1 MNLYLRVLSYVKPYR
16 LMVTLSLLSSVLF
29 VLLNAFSL
37 WMISSLISTIMN
49 PGKESVVSTSTL
61 QDGSFHDKLEALS
74 FQLIGQGSQLDQL
87 GHLCIILVIAYIFKN
102 LFFYITNVSL
112 AFVQNKMIM
121 DVRNQL
127 FTHLQKL
134 PLSFFKKNK
143 SGELS
148 SIIMNDVSNMRVAF
162 TQSIQSLITEP
173 ISILVLLG
181 MLFIINSK
189 LTLYA
194 LITVPISAYIITK
207 LGKSIRR
214 KAKRSSLSI
223 AGLMNILQE
232 TLTGIRIVKAFVME
246 KFEIKR
252 FIKENSKYFSLTFK
266 QENMRNLTTPI
277 NDLIGISLGV
287 LLLWIGG
294 REVIVH
300 GTLTPDGFIRFIIY
314 LFAMLQPARKL
325 GNVMA
330 GIQVGLASAERV
342 FSVTDVESNITNPL
356 NPKPLSELKESIKLT
371 NVSFQYENSDTQ
383 LLENISITIPKGEIL
398 ALVGSSGAGKT
409 TIVDLI
415 PRFYDVTDG
424 SISIDGVDIRQL
436 SLENLRSFMG
446 IVSQD
451 IILFNDT
458 VANNISY
465 GQPDAELDNI
475 RNAAEASNSL
485 DFINELPDGFDT
497 IIGEKG
503 TRLSGGQRQRL
514 SIARAILKNPD
525 ILILDEATSALD
537 TESEQ
542 KVQEAID
549 NLMKGRTVIVIA
561 HRLSTITKADRIIVL
576 DKGKIVESGTHEE
589 LLSMNGKY
597 SQLYNIQ
604 FGEKHP

>member
-1 MNLYLRVLSYVKPYR
+1 
-16 LMVTLSLLSSVLF
+16 MVALSLLSSVLF

-37 WMISSLISTIMN
+37 WMISSLFSTIMN
-49 PGKESVVSTSTL
+49 PGEESVIPAL
-61 QDGSFHDKLEALS
+61 QDGSIHDKLES
-74 FQLIGQGSQLDQL
+74 FSFHLIGQGSQLDQL
-87 GHLCIILVIAYIFKN
+87 GQLCIILVIAYILKN
-102 LFFYITNVSL
+102 LFFYINNISL
-112 AFVQNKMIM
+112 SFVQNKMIM
-121 DVRNQL
+121 DIRNQL

-252 FIKENSKYFSLTFK
+252 FIKENSNYFSLTFN

-277 NDLIGISLGV
+277 NDLIGVSLGV

-314 LFAMLQPARKL
+314 LFAMMQPARKL

-330 GIQVGLASAERV
+330 GIQTGLASAERV
-342 FSVTDVESNITNPL
+342 FSITDVETNINNP
-356 NPKPLSELKESIKLT
+356 
-371 NVSFQYENSDTQ
+371 
-383 LLENISITIPKGEIL
+383 
-398 ALVGSSGAGKT
+398 
-409 TIVDLI
+409 
-415 PRFYDVTDG
+415 
-424 SISIDGVDIRQL
+424 
-436 SLENLRSFMG
+436 
-446 IVSQD
+446 
-451 IILFNDT
+451 
-458 VANNISY
+458 
-465 GQPDAELDNI
+465 
-475 RNAAEASNSL
+475 
-485 DFINELPDGFDT
+485 
-497 IIGEKG
+497 
-503 TRLSGGQRQRL
+503 
-514 SIARAILKNPD
+514 
-525 ILILDEATSALD
+525 
-537 TESEQ
+537 
-542 KVQEAID
+542 
-549 NLMKGRTVIVIA
+549 
-561 HRLSTITKADRIIVL
+561 ST
-576 DKGKIVESGTHEE
+576 
-589 LLSMNGKY
+589 
-597 SQLYNIQ
+597 
-604 FGEKHP
+604 P

>member
-1 MNLYLRVLSYVKPYR
+1 
-16 LMVTLSLLSSVLF
+16 
-29 VLLNAFSL
+29 
-37 WMISSLISTIMN
+37 
-49 PGKESVVSTSTL
+49 
-61 QDGSFHDKLEALS
+61 
-74 FQLIGQGSQLDQL
+74 
-87 GHLCIILVIAYIFKN
+87 
-102 LFFYITNVSL
+102 
-112 AFVQNKMIM
+112 M

-398 ALVGSSGAGKT
+398 AIVGSSGSGKT

-451 IILFNDT
+451 TILFNDT

-465 GQPDAELDNI
+465 GQSDAKLDNI
-475 RNAAEASNSL
+475 RDAAEASNAL

-503 TRLSGGQRQRL
+503 ARLSGGQRQRL

-537 TESEQ
+537 TESER

-576 DKGKIVESGTHEE
+576 DKGEIVESGTHDE
-589 LLSMNGKY
+589 LLSTNGKY
-597 SQLYNIQ
+597 SQLYNI
-604 FGEKHP
+604 